1 MGQQQT
7 ILGELLSGF
16 FGSLSIR
23 NIGCDAAQGVTTI
36 LGIAEGKLDD
46 DAGVEAVVMERR
58 FFESHGFSGLQD
70 LAVVVSKYGGLFR
83 REDFLVGFT
92 DEILVGQMGN
102 DFKLTVR
109 LATKTPTARS
119 LTSASRW
126 AATSPATREM
136 QR

>member
-1 MGQQQT
+1 
-7 ILGELLSGF
+7 
-16 FGSLSIR
+16 
-23 NIGCDAAQGVTTI
+23 
-36 LGIAEGKLDD
+36 
-46 DAGVEAVVMERR
+46 MERR

-109 LATKTPTARS
+109 LEIASGKVFDENQGWAIVHDRS
-119 LTSASRW
+119 KSFFAISQCRLCLPALADIAYDAGDEECGLGCPSRQ
-126 AATSPATREM
+126 TEL
-136 QR
+136 QRKLSSVFPQTDQFKHVCL